1 MDDTSS
7 FYDEF
12 CSYYGIQMPP
22 VQTALSSLPPRPG
35 ASSLGPPPPIPFHS
49 RPFSSAQLLSDSAP
63 AFQSR
68 NPFRTSPLAVP
79 VPPFNPLPTNPFL
92 RMAPPTGNGAES
104 PATSSTGISD
114 FNLTSPVPLE
124 GHVPPF
130 PNPFAGAA
138 PAMTGLTQD
147 QLLQALNTHFYNT
160 NAILD
165 HLQIQATVHA
175 TAAATSTVKKY
186 IALPDGFDGHP
197 KNLRVFKGQCK
208 TYIQAN
214 AMAFQNDGDKKWFL
228 VTNSPKS
235 HPFYHFK
242 RPHFPFLD
250 TPSACISA
258 HPHYQDPDP
267 RLFQG
272 SSHWLEQALPI
283 GWNRFHEVPPPFHYL
298 PYVEGDSHNSPM

>member
-1 MDDTSS
+1 MDDTSP

-12 CSYYGIQMPP
+12 YSYYGIQVPP
-22 VQTALSSLPPRPG
+22 LQTVPPSLPPRPG

-63 AFQSR
+63 ALQSR

-79 VPPFNPLPTNPFL
+79 VPPFDPLPTNPFL

-114 FNLTSPVPLE
+114 FDLTSPVPLE
-124 GHVPPF
+124 GRVPPF

-147 QLLQALNTHFYNT
+147 QLLQALNVHFYNT

-165 HLQIQATVHA
+165 HLQIQATTHA
-175 TAAATSTVKKY
+175 TATTTSTVKKY
-186 IALPDGFDGHP
+186 IALPDGFDGYP
-197 KNLRVFKGQCK
+197 KNWRIFKGQCE

-214 AMAFQNDGDKKWFL
+214 ALAFQNDDDKKWFL
-228 VTNSPKS
+228 LS
-235 HPFYHFK
+235 HMNK
-242 RPHFPFLD
+242 G
-250 TPSACISA
+250 TA
-258 HPHYQDPDP
+258 
-267 RLFQG
+267 
-272 SSHWLEQALPI
+272 LEI
-283 GWNRFHEVPPPFHYL
+283 VNWI
-298 PYVEGDSHNSPM
+298 